1 MTKRTFKLKGLQD
14 LQDKIA
20 KLPDHVHDRAA
31 TRATAKAAD
40 HLKREVKKNVPL
52 AKQGSYAAT
61 FRGQKIT
68 RRRGDLANAL
78 ILKRIP
84 TGERGDFASQ
94 HKVVFRRNVATQ
106 GIGYIAHFLEGG
118 TKPHD
123 IPQKYRVL
131 KHSGTTGSRFFA
143 RTLRQNR
150 KKMNDIMEQEVI
162 KAVKEHFK

>member
-1 MTKRTFKLKGLQD
+1 MAKTTFKLKGLKD

-20 KLPDHVHDRAA
+20 KLPEHVHDRAA

-52 AKQGSYAAT
+52 AKQGSYAAM

-84 TGERGDFASQ
+84 LGERGDFASQ
-94 HKVVFRRNVATQ
+94 HKVVFRRNAATQ

-131 KHSGTTGSRFFA
+131 QHKGTTGSRFFA
-143 RTLRQNR
+143 NTLQQNR
-150 KKMNDIMEQEVI
+150 KKMNEIMEMEI
-162 KAVKEHFK
+162 TKAIQEHFQ